1 MNNQKLILA
10 IGFIMLGVIGYQGYL
25 LSQRDASHEDTIIE
39 KKIIKKDAPEININ
53 IDKTPPSKTVKNSTS
68 SPAISNLTDEE
79 RHEVDQKNIEKSIQ
93 DVFKSIF
100 ASKEVQDGLTQ
111 FKTQAQEGM
120 QELQKELENLPS
132 KIESMQSEL
141 KDDPFFSQILG
152 QLKGFGGKQLED
164 KGDHYYLKTNI
175 PGGKESK
182 VDIQTKGH
190 FLTIMIDA
198 KDKKTAQTANGK
210 MMQSSSQ
217 SSTSSLVLPADAL
230 VEKLQTNYEN
240 GVLEITIPKITA
252 KTSL

>member
-1 MNNQKLILA
+1 L
-10 IGFIMLGVIGYQGYL
+10 LGIIGYQGYL
-25 LSQRDASHEDTIIE
+25 LSQKDTTDGDTVIE
-39 KKIIKKDAPEININ
+39 KKIVKKDAPEININ
-53 IDKTPPSKTVKNSTS
+53 IDKTPSPKTARNSSTS
-68 SPAISNLTDEE
+68 APSVSNLTDEE
-79 RHEVDQKNIEKSIQ
+79 RRELDQKNIEKSIQ

-111 FKTQAQEGM
+111 FKAQAQQGI
-120 QELQKELENLPS
+120 QELQKELEELPS

-164 KGDHYYLKTNI
+164 KGDYYYLKTDV

-190 FLTIMIDA
+190 FLTIMIDS
-198 KDKKTAQTANGK
+198 KDKKTTKSANGT

-217 SSTSSLVLPADAL
+217 SSTSSLLLPSDAF

-240 GVLEITIPKITA
+240 GILEITIPKITA

>member
-10 IGFIMLGVIGYQGYL
+10 IGFVLLGVIGYQGYL
-25 LSQRDASHEDTIIE
+25 LSQKDTTSDETVIE
-39 KKIIKKDAPEININ
+39 KKIVKKDAPEININ
-53 IDKTPPSKTVKNSTS
+53 IDKTPTPKTSRSTTS
-68 SPAISNLTDEE
+68 SPTVSNLTDEE
-79 RHEVDQKNIEKSIQ
+79 RRDFDQKNIEKSIQ

-111 FKTQAQEGM
+111 FKTQAQQGM

-152 QLKGFGGKQLED
+152 QLKGFGGKQFED
-164 KGDHYYLKTNI
+164 KGDHYYLKTDI

-198 KDKKTAQTANGK
+198 KDKKTTKTANGT